1 MSGNDIAYYNSIKF
15 NPISKR
21 LDIESEGDSKYYVS
35 DGDLEI
41 KAYSSRS
48 ISGFV
53 NIEASKA
60 LTLMSNNGRINFNRT
75 YGSNYASFDFSN
87 SYDSDFNLGSLRF
100 RVSNHPDYSGLGFQV
115 MNGTGFANMKLN
127 ILRTT
132 GNMSSEGTIY
142 AVAFQ
147 PTSSRKIKTNFEDL
161 PFSALQKVN
170 SVNIKQ
176 YNFIKDVEAYEAG
189 LSDKVETYYG
199 MIAEDVD
206 QVFTSPERDSVN
218 LYNIS
223 SISTSYTGIRLEN

>member
-1 MSGNDIAYYNSIKF
+1 MSVIEDYSGSASLGVIGMAKSMSGNDIAYYNSIKF

-161 PFSALQKVN
+161 PFSALQKLT
-170 SVNIKQ
+170 
-176 YNFIKDVEAYEAG
+176 A
-189 LSDKVETYYG
+189 
-199 MIAEDVD
+199 
-206 QVFTSPERDSVN
+206 
-218 LYNIS
+218 
-223 SISTSYTGIRLEN
+223 